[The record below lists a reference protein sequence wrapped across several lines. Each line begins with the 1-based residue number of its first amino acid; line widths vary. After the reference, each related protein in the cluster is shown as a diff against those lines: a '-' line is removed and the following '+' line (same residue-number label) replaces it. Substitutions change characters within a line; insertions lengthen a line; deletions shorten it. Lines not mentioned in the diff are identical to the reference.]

1 MKKIFIL
8 ILGLLIVSCS
18 NDPIGSS
25 NAKKLYSIQKTYYN
39 TSDEI
44 VADENFSFWDGKVN
58 VISSQNTS
66 NIQYVYNK
74 DGLLSEILRYNA
86 NNTKVTTTSNY
97 SYDAAGR
104 MIKKS
109 YNGIVDTGERFNV
122 TSIFTYLADK
132 IIVEITHNGITKKQ
146 EILIDSNKE
155 IVKDVI
161 APNLYFITYEYLNGN
176 VVKSNKS
183 YSKYQSSETFSYTTF
198 KNDYNYLKYVFGKEW
213 KLNGYLDH
221 YSTGQSFYISLQ
233 SENLI
238 SEYATSPVEFEENS
252 ERTAV
257 FKTKYNYEFNSD
269 NQLIKETQIDTRT
282 VEGFTKVLSK
292 TVLIYNYK

>member
-1 MKKIFIL
+1 MLHRF
-8 ILGLLIVSCS
+8 LL
-18 NDPIGSS
+18 
-25 NAKKLYSIQKTYYN
+25 T
-39 TSDEI
+39 
-44 VADENFSFWDGKVN
+44 
-58 VISSQNTS
+58 
-66 NIQYVYNK
+66 
-74 DGLLSEILRYNA
+74 LL
-86 NNTKVTTTSNY
+86 
-97 SYDAAGR
+97 
-104 MIKKS
+104 
-109 YNGIVDTGERFNV
+109 
-122 TSIFTYLADK
+122 DK

-257 FKTKYNYEFNSD
+257 FKTKYNYEFNAD